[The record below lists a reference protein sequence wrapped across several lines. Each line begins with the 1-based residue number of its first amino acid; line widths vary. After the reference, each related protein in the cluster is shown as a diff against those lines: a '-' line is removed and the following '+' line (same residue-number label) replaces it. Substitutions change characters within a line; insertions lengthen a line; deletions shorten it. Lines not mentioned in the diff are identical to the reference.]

1 MELLKASTNM
11 SNQFQTINLKDPIN
25 MSVGDLRDKSTT
37 NEIHPRFASKERIS
51 KERDYLGSYKIPSDT
66 LKKRTNP
73 TEEYIRK
80 REEELRKKKALLEE
94 LEKSGGTYTSKSG
107 VLKSALNG
115 KTEFVL
121 QELSDLQNMDLSEEV
136 TVKDDLI
143 KVLDTHVS
151 LLKRKSQEQVEKLS
165 KNKKYK
171 TKMLKNKRLYNN
183 ADLEE
188 PDVDNQFL
196 AANKSRIQTLKH
208 VQTQHKPEYIP
219 LEELEKM
226 KLDHEKEL
234 LDISDEYHGRKR
246 TPEEERRRREEE
258 RVRLERQR
266 QLHQM
271 IQRPGYNNDNPLEL
285 KDIAYIQKFGNYLKK
300 KNDEYDKLG
309 YEEEWNKTRIK
320 SLNANGL
327 VNRTDGLPGD
337 LDIDDHKLYY
347 YDISD
352 QKKPSF
358 ERPLLIHPHTGK
370 ESSYKK
376 TYRKEPGYQDTMGRM
391 YKTDSNLNEF
401 NNFNNSI
408 YANNL
413 NETMEKNKKKLTI
426 NIPNNNYDEI
436 NHESIKNKSVQL
448 EKDNKDNK
456 DIQPPN
462 SFLKMIFNMM
472 PKNFKGKTLKNRIGF
487 EMKLNDDMVKELGFE
502 NKKDFE
508 EKLNKYKT
516 EDANFMSE
524 EEFTQ
529 FLISK
534 GQQEDEEEKNKN
546 EQNDNQLYSLTN
558 QNYYK
563 YQDMLNQIGDTDEFL
578 PGMSTTTFDFL
589 KNPSTKARL
598 KSLQTMNDTRSKST
612 SNMLLHAKNKNFP
625 VDKQDYILFRDRYR
639 IKNKNPNNNKFTHSF
654 ESGQVRTNPNMRP
667 NMNMSLNN
675 NNYNNNSYYETE
687 NMPLNTYNN
696 FSIYRYQKKSDINF
710 TIPEPFNFLKNNY
723 HEKKLSKMKEIL
735 ENRQKNEDD
744 VFKHTFHANPL
755 NRRMF
760 NKAGS
765 LKNITEKE
773 KEKRE
778 RRIELKNNEIKANMR
793 PFSFYDKDFES
804 FVTRKNQECIPPKFI
819 PFKANPIKW
828 RSQVKMYDGM
838 VENEFSRK
846 ERNKRRAEEQL
857 AKAALPPRMEMHE
870 KQKKLQIEEEK
881 RVEEEKIR
889 QDKEKRLFKAKNA
902 PNFEKL
908 HEKFISILEKKK
920 RAAIPTVPKP
930 FTFHEPKR
938 KAELCDYLDYENNP
952 KAKNPKKNKSI
963 EKIRKTMKK
972 KPQFEP
978 ATTKSL
984 NLLME
989 TRRKELE
996 MRKKREEDIIKE
1008 DEQRIKKQK
1017 DFNARVNGSV
1027 VMIEHKKKWKEL
1039 EDKKKEAKDTFAQ
1052 QEKEKVKDYK
1062 QKMQEMNQRVS
1073 NRPLMMEEVSKVK
1086 DVNAMGQA
1094 NA

>member
-121 QELSDLQNMDLSEEV
+121 QELSDFQNMDLSEEV

-226 KLDHEKEL
+226 KLEHEKEL

-408 YANNL
+408 YAKNL
-413 NETMEKNKKKLTI
+413 NETMEKSKKKLTI

-436 NHESIKNKSVQL
+436 NHESIKNKSVKL

-524 EEFTQ
+524 EEFTK

-546 EQNDNQLYSLTN
+546 EPNDNQLYSLTN

-639 IKNKNPNNNKFTHSF
+639 IKNKNPKNNKFTHSF
-654 ESGQVRTNPNMRP
+654 ESGQVRTNPNLRP
-667 NMNMSLNN
+667 NMDMSLNN
-675 NNYNNNSYYETE
+675 NNYDNNNYYETE

-760 NKAGS
+760 N

-857 AKAALPPRMEMHE
+857 AKAALPPRMAMHE
-870 KQKKLQIEEEK
+870 KQKNYKLKK
-881 RVEEEKIR
+881 RRE
-889 QDKEKRLFKAKNA
+889 L
-902 PNFEKL
+902 
-908 HEKFISILEKKK
+908 KKK
-920 RAAIPTVPKP
+920 KIGKI
-930 FTFHEPKR
+930 K
-938 KAELCDYLDYENNP
+938 KKDYS
-952 KAKNPKKNKSI
+952 KPKKHLTLKNYMKNSLVYLRKRNEQPFQQYQNHSLSMNLR
-963 EKIRKTMKK
+963 EKQNYVITLTMK
-972 KPQFEP
+972 
-978 ATTKSL
+978 
-984 NLLME
+984 
-989 TRRKELE
+989 
-996 MRKKREEDIIKE
+996 IIQR
-1008 DEQRIKKQK
+1008 QRILK
-1017 DFNARVNGSV
+1017 R
-1027 VMIEHKKKWKEL
+1027 I
-1039 EDKKKEAKDTFAQ
+1039 
-1052 QEKEKVKDYK
+1052 KVLRKSGK
-1062 QKMQEMNQRVS
+1062 
-1073 NRPLMMEEVSKVK
+1073 L
-1086 DVNAMGQA
+1086 
-1094 NA
+1094 